1 MLERYIESRFKV
13 DVTSPV
19 AQARCRRVCLLV
31 ILIAML
37 SLGDLLVTWTFLNS
51 FGMQEVNPFA
61 AFIIR
66 QQNPFALVLFKV
78 GSISACI
85 STILVVRHRRQGEIA
100 AWIAASILIMLTVR
114 WAVYTQ
120 EMGAFNNTVTIGE
133 AQQSDQ
139 WLLFHNRRVVSAPL
153 P

>member
-1 MLERYIESRFKV
+1 MLESYLESRFKV
-13 DVTSPV
+13 DMASPHTR
-19 AQARCRRVCLLV
+19 ARCRRVCLLV
-31 ILIAML
+31 VLIAIL

-51 FGMQEVNPFA
+51 FGMQEANPFA

-78 GSISACI
+78 GSIMACI

-114 WAVYTQ
+114 WAVYTN
-120 EMGAFNNTVTIGE
+120 EMIGFDNTVTIGE
-133 AQQSDQ
+133 AQQSDH
-139 WLLFHNRRVVSAPL
+139 WLLFRNRRAESTPL